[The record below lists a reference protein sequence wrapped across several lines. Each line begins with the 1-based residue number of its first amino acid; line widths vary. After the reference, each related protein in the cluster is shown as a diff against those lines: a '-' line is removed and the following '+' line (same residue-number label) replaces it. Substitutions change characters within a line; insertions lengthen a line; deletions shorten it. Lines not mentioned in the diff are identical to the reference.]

1 VRPNAALAHPSYVTA
16 MLVLP
21 TLDDLRSGA
30 VLFHDAARSCVAV
43 TGEDRFAWLN
53 GATTCDVN
61 ALATKKGARAAY
73 GCVLTVKGKLLGDV
87 YVAVSEADALV
98 AWVPASSRGQ
108 ILQQWEKFIV
118 MEDVELSVD
127 DTRGL
132 LLLQG
137 GGAEAIA
144 ASAGLAGRGAKLDEL
159 GLGGGLV
166 LDVAEGERASVV
178 AALEAAGARLIDEAA
193 LRALRVEAGRAT
205 YGVDV
210 DGASYVQEGG
220 LEKRAVSF
228 TKGCYVGQEVVV
240 MLQMRGRVHRK
251 LARLAFAA
259 GAEALVAGV
268 DVELDGGPIGK
279 LTSVAHR
286 EGGRASALAMVK
298 YAALGVG
305 KRVTVAGVEGE
316 IVGEAG

>member
-1 VRPNAALAHPSYVTA
+1 MSA
-16 MLVLP
+16 LP
-21 TLDDLRSGA
+21 TLSLPTLGDLAAGA
-30 VLFHDAARSCVAV
+30 VLFHDAGRARVAL

-61 ALATKKGARAAY
+61 ALAKQQGPRAAY
-73 GCVLTVKGKLLGDV
+73 GCVLTVKGKILGDV
-87 YVAVSEADALV
+87 YVLAADPDAEPGAGALA
-98 AWVPASSRGQ
+98 AWVPTSARDA

-118 MEDVELSVD
+118 MEDVELALD
-127 DTRGL
+127 DARAL

-137 GGAEAIA
+137 GGAGAIA
-144 ASAGLAGRGAKLDEL
+144 EAAGLGGRGAKLDEL
-159 GLGGGLV
+159 GVGGGLA
-166 LDVAEGERASVV
+166 LDVARGELASIV
-178 AALEAAGARLIDEAA
+178 AKLEACGARTIEEAG

-205 YGVDV
+205 FGVDV

-228 TKGCYVGQEVVV
+228 SKGCYVGQEVVV

-259 GAEALVAGV
+259 GGEALVAGA
-268 DVELDGGPIGK
+268 DVELEGGPIGK

-286 EGGRASALAMVK
+286 DGGHASALAMLK
-298 YAALGVG
+298 YAALAVG

-316 IVGEAG
+316 IVGEAS

>member
-1 VRPNAALAHPSYVTA
+1 MS
-16 MLVLP
+16 VLP
-21 TLDDLRSGA
+21 TLDDLRGGA
-30 VLFHDAARSCVAV
+30 VLFHDAARVCVTV
-43 TGEDRFAWLN
+43 SGEDRFAWLN

-61 ALATKKGARAAY
+61 ALAAKKGPRAAY
-73 GCVLTVKGKLLGDV
+73 GCVLTVKGKILGDV
-87 YVAVSEADALV
+87 YVAVSPTDVEADALL
-98 AWVPASSRGQ
+98 AWLPASSHAA
-108 ILQQWEKFIV
+108 ILEQWEKFIV
-118 MEDVELSVD
+118 MEDVELAVD
-127 DTRGL
+127 DGRAL

-144 ASAGLAGRGAKLDEL
+144 AAAGVGARGAKLDEL
-159 GLGGGLV
+159 GLGGGLL
-166 LDVAEGERASVV
+166 LDVSAGELASVV
-178 AALEAAGARLIDEAA
+178 AALEGAGARTIDDAG

-228 TKGCYVGQEVVV
+228 SKGCYVGQEVVV

-251 LARLAFAA
+251 LARLAFAEGA
-259 GAEALVAGV
+259 GALVAGA
-268 DVELDGGPIGK
+268 DVEADGGPIGK

-305 KRVTVAGVEGE
+305 KRVTVAGIEGE